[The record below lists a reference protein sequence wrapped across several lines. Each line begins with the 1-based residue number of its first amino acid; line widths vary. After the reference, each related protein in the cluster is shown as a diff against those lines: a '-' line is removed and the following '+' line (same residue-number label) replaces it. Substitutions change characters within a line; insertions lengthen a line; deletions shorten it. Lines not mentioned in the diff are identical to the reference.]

1 MLFNTTVSI
10 LRTGDEYSRLIGNP
24 TLTSLDGES
33 RAPLRT
39 ILHESW
45 TAQDRAA
52 FGVYMVDTTPPEG
65 KQWTGAF
72 EDDDG
77 VPVPVFEDVPIT
89 SHDVD
94 AERDRRIDGTFVFAG
109 VTFQSRPQDRENIA
123 GAAQLATI
131 ALTMGGAQ
139 PGDLRW
145 HGGDSDFVWIAADNS
160 LVPMDAP
167 TVIGF
172 GQAVAEHKHAHIF
185 AARAIK
191 DAEPIPADYTDG
203 SYWP

>member
-1 MLFNTTVSI
+1 MTPVRNTNGHWQRAT
-10 LRTGDEYSRLIGNP
+10 GNP
-24 TLTSLDGES
+24 TLDSLDGET

-39 ILHESW
+39 ILHDSW
-45 TAQDRAA
+45 TPEQRAA
-52 FGVYMVDTTPPEG
+52 FGVYMVDTSPPEG
-65 KQWTGAF
+65 KVWTGAF

-77 VPVPVFEDVPIT
+77 VPVAVFEDIQIT

-109 VTFQSRPQDRENIA
+109 VTFQSHPRDRENIA

-172 GQAVAEHKHAHIF
+172 GQAVAAHKHAHIF
-185 AARAIK
+185 AARALK
-191 DAEPIPADYTDG
+191 DADPIPADYTDG